1 MGKGGRRST
10 TWNPA
15 WNLGKTKVIRV
26 PEAIADELMEIA
38 RHLDN
43 GQNCLLQDKK
53 ILNNSHVTDN
63 NINISNSHVT
73 DNSLNNL
80 VTELREIVEKIK
92 LKESGFKSNS
102 FGEGIKKLKEL
113 NSLLDT

>member
-26 PEAIADELMEIA
+26 PEVIADELMEIA

-43 GQNCLLQDKK
+43 GQICLLQDKK
-53 ILNNSHVTDN
+53 ILDNSLVTDN
-63 NINISNSHVT
+63 NINSSNSHVT
-73 DNSLNNL
+73 DNKLNAL
-80 VTELREIVEKIK
+80 ITELKEIVEKVK

-113 NSLLDT
+113 NNLHN